1 VISLTVSTG
10 GYTEINSGSPPFKH
24 EVPKVPDMA
33 IKRFGLFVGILVV
46 DLGLSDEQI
55 GYGLLVR

>member
-1 VISLTVSTG
+1 
-10 GYTEINSGSPPFKH
+10 
-24 EVPKVPDMA
+24 MA